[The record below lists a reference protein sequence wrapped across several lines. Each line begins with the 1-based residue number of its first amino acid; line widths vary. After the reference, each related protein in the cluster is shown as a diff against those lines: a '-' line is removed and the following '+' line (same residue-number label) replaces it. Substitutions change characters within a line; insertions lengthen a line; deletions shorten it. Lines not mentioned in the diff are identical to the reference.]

1 MENAYLLNLCVFLI
15 IAVFPT
21 YLFNKQDHKGKL
33 EKKEFFKIILPAPF
47 LIILS
52 FFVGRFF
59 EGNSFKFIFTLGP
72 AALLWLYLVVKPK
85 ALKEYDPM
93 VKRYGGLS
101 MAVILAFLL
110 TG

>member
-1 MENAYLLNLCVFLI
+1 M
-15 IAVFPT
+15 AVFPT
-21 YLFNKQDHKGKL
+21 YLFNKREHNGKL
-33 EKKEFFKIILPAPF
+33 EKIEFFKIVLPAPF

-52 FFVGRFF
+52 FFVGRFL
-59 EGNSFKFIFTLGP
+59 EGNSLKFILTLGP
-72 AALLWLYLVVKPK
+72 AALLWLYLVVKPN